1 MLSGDHQVD
10 VDTFTD
16 ANGAFGGAS
25 TSLMGIMDIFGVLGT
40 DRGMIL
46 SRLN

>member
-16 ANGAFGGAS
+16 ANGAFGAS

-40 DRGMIL
+40 DRGMIV